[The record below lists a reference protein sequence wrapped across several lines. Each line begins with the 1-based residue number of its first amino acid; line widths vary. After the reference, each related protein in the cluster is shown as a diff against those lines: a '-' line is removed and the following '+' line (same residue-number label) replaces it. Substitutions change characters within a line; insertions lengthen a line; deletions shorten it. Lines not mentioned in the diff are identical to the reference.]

1 MNECFEGLNEK
12 ECFSEYSFVIRIL
25 VYDIAIILF
34 GNRKYSVPINIQL
47 YEIVGQ
53 RNYQMEIII
62 W

>member
-12 ECFSEYSFVIRIL
+12 ECFSKYSFVIRIL

-47 YEIVGQ
+47 YEIVG
-53 RNYQMEIII
+53 
-62 W
+62 